1 MRVLVNPSSSQAELR
16 VQGARTPGKPSRSP
30 VSLTRMPA
38 TDSVTTV
45 SVRPQSRWWYVAAT
59 LSIGLVGVVSNRS
72 LASSPDASVADI
84 RSAVAAL
91 TAISIL
97 SIGAQM
103 VLVGTC
109 AAASPPRTVG
119 HPPRWAVFTVAFG
132 GGSTA
137 GLLAFVLVSASFGF
151 RAAVALAAA
160 LTVTLI
166 VLSVPPRATLL
177 GDEQW
182 FRLGL
187 IGVSAAIPTLVV
199 SATAVLDDAPFAL
212 LAAIVVGEALG
223 TAMAYAASSSL
234 RRAGAWP
241 QRMRRPMWIGLGGST
256 GLALFL
262 VLMSTTS
269 RQRLSTDAVGY
280 SQSATVTRSVFF
292 VLLSIAFIFFPVIAK
307 APLGTVRLR
316 RAFHQAFGF
325 TCAAAL
331 IAVVGVLSAPTF
343 FVTLV
348 TSDDTA
354 SPTTVRLLTIA
365 YAATGIA
372 VVPLMQFIAHGSRMA
387 LAVWMLVLPMG
398 VGQLLASTATA
409 LALTAVVCAV
419 TLLVAMTGPALLR
432 VQPVLH
438 PSLVEHPAVPP
449 ISATRTGTTVVIP
462 SFNPGPV
469 VRTTISDVLEAF
481 DRASQPVNVIVVTD
495 GSTDASPGLI
505 DNVSG
510 SRVVHL
516 RHDRNCGKGAALRTG
531 FAAARTPVVAFI
543 DADGDLSPMQL
554 AEMVRIQIESG
565 ADIVFGSKRH
575 VQSSVDATARR
586 KVTSWGY
593 QLLIRG
599 LFQLDIPDTQT
610 GIKVFSR
617 PLITTVLPVVHE
629 DGFALDLELFVA
641 ARSAGYNNFVEVP
654 VRLVRAGDSTISS
667 RSVITMLGHTI
678 RIFWRAKVT
687 LKYLRS
693 TAEQEHAAI
702 RAD

>member
-1 MRVLVNPSSSQAELR
+1 
-16 VQGARTPGKPSRSP
+16 
-30 VSLTRMPA
+30 MPA
-38 TDSVTTV
+38 TDSVTPA
-45 SVRPQSRWWYVAAT
+45 SIRPQSRWWYVAAT
-59 LSIGLVGVVSNRS
+59 LVVGLVGLASNRS
-72 LASSPDASVADI
+72 LANSPDASVADI

-109 AAASPPRTVG
+109 AAASPSRTVG
-119 HPPRWAVFTVAFG
+119 SPPWWALIVTALCG
-132 GGSTA
+132 GAAA
-137 GLLAFVLVSASFGF
+137 GFLAFVLVSASLEF

-160 LTVTLI
+160 LTVTMI

-187 IGVSAAIPTLVV
+187 IGVASAIPTLIM
-199 SATAVLDDAPFAL
+199 SSRAVLGDEPFAL
-212 LAAIVVGEALG
+212 LAALVVGEAVG
-223 TAMAYAASSSL
+223 TSIVYAASSSL
-234 RRAGAWP
+234 RRTGAWP
-241 QRMRRPMWIGLGGST
+241 ERMRRPLWIGLGGST
-256 GLALFL
+256 GLACFL

-269 RQRLSTDAVGY
+269 RQRLGTDAVEY
-280 SQSATVTRSVFF
+280 SQSAAVTRSVFF
-292 VLLSIAFIFFPVIAK
+292 VLLAIAFVFFPVIAK

-316 RAFHQAFGF
+316 RAFHQAFGL

-331 IAVVGVLSAPTF
+331 VAVVSVLAAPTF
-343 FVTLV
+343 FASLV
-348 TSDDTA
+348 TSDETA
-354 SPTTVRLLTIA
+354 SPTTIRLLTIA

-372 VVPLMQFIAHGSRMA
+372 VVPLMQYIAHGSRMA
-387 LAVWMLVLPMG
+387 LVVWVVVLPMG

-409 LALTAVVCAV
+409 LATTAVVCAV
-419 TLLVAMTGPALLR
+419 ILLVAMTGPAILR
-432 VQPVLH
+432 VQPVLR
-438 PSLVEHPAVPP
+438 PSLVDHAAAPP
-449 ISATRTGTTVVIP
+449 ITAPRAGTTVVIP

-469 VRTTISDVLEAF
+469 VTQTINEVLEAF
-481 DRASQPVNVIVVTD
+481 DDTAQPVNVIVVSD
-495 GSTDASPGLI
+495 GSTDDSPELI
-505 DNVSG
+505 DQVCD

-516 RHDRNCGKGAALRTG
+516 RHARNSGKGAALRTG
-531 FAAARTPVVAFI
+531 FAAAHTPIIAFI

-554 AEMVRIQIESG
+554 AEMVRIQTESD

-575 VQSSVDATARR
+575 GQSSVDATPRR

-617 PLITTVLPVVHE
+617 PLMTTVLPVVHE

-641 ARSAGYNNFVEVP
+641 ARAAGYSNFVEVP
-654 VRLVRAGDSTISS
+654 VRLVRAGDSTIST

-687 LKYLRS
+687 LQYLRS
-693 TAEQEHAAI
+693 TLEQEHPAMQF
-702 RAD
+702 D